1 MQRLPRAVALASLVV
16 FACHGDGGPE
26 SPSSGDGDTSSAAS
40 AITRPPL
47 SVPANTILA
56 DATGVLAPKGDG
68 TMSVDDRGQAH
79 QHIPIWV
86 PPGRAG
92 IQPDLSLD
100 YASGAGNGL
109 VGASWGLAGLSRI
122 SRCPGMRKNG
132 QIAKPIQWNEGDSFC
147 LDGETLVPDSDHY
160 FYTKFH
166 DDGTRVVRIRN
177 AITDAGYWKLVTK
190 DGHILTFGNT
200 LDSRVTVSRYLA
212 APVVM
217 TFALSRTEDRAGN
230 FMLVKYGPDNGVVG
244 ADIEPVEIDYTGSGG
259 DPTTAKRSVTF
270 TYDHTRTDVDQKIVA
285 EQIFAYHDRLKSIA
299 MHAPNSANLD
309 PLRTVSFAYT
319 NSAVTGHS
327 LLRNL
332 AECDGPAPAT
342 LPVSGSTPLCRQQTF
357 NYAPGVPLGASNAY
371 NVAAT
376 DSSGALIGDVS
387 PLGVEGVP
395 ANVRLLDVDGDGRD
409 DLLYLSNDAGE
420 TYHLRLFDPVK
431 AAFGPAIVT
440 GVTASI
446 PIHLT
451 NPGGATSAPV
461 VLDFNGDGHSD
472 VLVNVGSTDSPI
484 AMIYLANNAGGTW
497 TLGGNSYQY
506 QFQLWG
512 LTAPPMRSPLDPPF
526 RAFQSADLNGDG
538 RPDLIMNRDGNAYY
552 SLNIDGTAFGLSTPA
567 MLPGQTDTNYVD
579 APTSYFLDFNNDG
592 VTDIMTRRWRDTA
605 CKGYK
610 TGDYFCN
617 CDKIGFGA
625 VDLQSNLYAG
635 YNNASG
641 STSSW
646 VGLDY
651 CTNSDVDDLDV
662 YGHLF
667 GDYNGDGSVDA
678 LQLYTPRDPM
688 NPNPDMTVTMMLGGG
703 DQGFN
708 KQVGAPAVLTL
719 PNPLSYA
726 MDVFDAD
733 GDGRADLLLRGYG
746 ALPYSVRSWKN
757 GAWQPATPLIIG
769 EDQLTGPQNDLMADG
784 DVDGDGLS
792 DFVAY
797 TGNDSISLYMRN
809 SAGPRADLL
818 TSTSGDFVS
827 SAAVKYQPYHIKP
840 DEDRSDCRPPLS
852 CVTRAGFVVSELDVD
867 NGIGG
872 MNAETHSFAG
882 ARSDATGWG
891 FLGFKSHTITDV
903 PTQAIT
909 TRTFDF
915 YLYTAGA
922 TPFYPQIG
930 LPSLVRTTVN
940 YQSGTQTVTR
950 TSTTGTSYTVQ
961 GTGPFM
967 AVPTV
972 VESEVHDSNASG
984 SLSSHNI
991 QRAFDPYGNVTQETD
1006 FDPIADESR
1015 TTTTTYHND
1024 YGMMIY
1030 GLPTYT
1036 STTSTVNVSSGGTSQ
1051 TRATGYTY
1059 DALGQLAVQV
1069 DNPGAANGT
1078 SWDPLTSQSDG
1089 VQTLYMR
1096 YTRDG
1101 NGQVHIVEKLDNLT
1115 SPNFRRAA
1123 QYDYDASEGMFVV
1136 QTTDGA
1142 GLVTQAAYEPG
1153 LGVIAA
1159 QTDAAGLLTT
1169 FQYDTFGRIRADHP
1183 PAGGG
1188 RIVAYKAGNTVED
1201 HRSGQYLTVSTLDSL
1216 RRTVQTKTT
1225 GRLDGKAV
1233 YVNTVYDL
1241 FGRVASVS
1249 RPHFSGVTAAKTTT
1263 SYDNLGRVTRIQGA
1277 DGSVQTTSYL
1287 GLAATTTNPDGNV
1300 STVTNDTHGRPVTSV
1315 QTIAPGHTTTTTLAY
1330 GPFDTLTSSTDTL
1343 GNVVSSN
1350 YDRLGRLRW
1359 KNDLDSHATAHF
1371 YNVFG
1376 EVSDEIRGAH
1386 LQPVVF
1392 GGHLNWLI
1400 MGGTDTQ
1407 ATYDGDGRITSKT
1420 TPDMT
1425 QVFTYDNVMP
1435 GKLSNATI
1443 TGGPTIAYT
1452 YITSGNGVGN
1462 VGTKTWAGPRGA
1474 IGYTYT
1480 YDAYNRLKTT
1490 TYPKLSNGA
1499 KSLVVRNTYSGG
1511 DIGGEL
1517 TKVDDITSS
1526 TTTVNYWTLGS
1537 TDASEQFPTATLVN
1551 NVTQTLGEDPAH
1563 PGWLSTI
1570 VSKQGTSS
1578 TVQNLAYLREGGGR
1592 VHERDD
1598 LAAQPTKVIELFY
1611 YDGVERLTNWTW
1623 SGAAGARGVSYVY
1636 DDIGNLTARN
1646 VTAGPGTSVTY
1657 TIGGPPIGPHQ
1668 VASDGTTTYS
1678 YDAEGKE
1685 LVGPGRT
1692 FAWNTLGRPTS
1703 VTASTG
1709 TYTMVYDADL
1719 ARFSRT
1725 DPSGH
1730 TRYSYGGNFEEFT
1743 DAAGTHDVLT
1753 IAANGVPVGEKEITK
1768 NAASTAKTN
1777 TLLTDALG
1785 SIDTIVT
1792 SSGRQSIKYDPFGT
1806 RVTAADPTVRIT
1818 TAPQDLRAGFTGHDH
1833 DDDTNLID
1841 MIGRVYDPV
1850 QQRFLSVDPPAP
1862 DPVDGQAYNPYAYV
1876 RNNPLNATDPTG
1888 YLTINGSSLGLS
1900 PNAGCMQNSTDT
1912 TLAWVTETTYIIPY
1926 GTLPGESQ
1934 GASGQAGPAMV
1945 ESSKSGTAE
1954 HSGASKIN
1962 PVEFAQY
1969 TEVEGERSESGEKKP
1984 GSVVVKLNDGFFGI
1998 KLMANGSDWSFRL
2011 NLGFFTPGFS
2021 IGVKNE
2027 EPDETDAGLIVDTE
2041 LKLGAGPLAI
2051 GYEGEIEGF
2060 AGGKSFELQG
2070 IGPLTSSGV
2079 KVMANGDWKPVGE
2092 AKLSGEWS
2100 KLMSHE
2106 WELGL
2111 ETGGGAGLSL
2121 TYRSGGFERG
2131 WNYVQQS
2138 FRNFGRAITDP
2149 RVQEMFH
2156 WTSTLSGTDANPRH
2170 E

>member
-1 MQRLPRAVALASLVV
+1 MSRLSSAIALASLVV
-16 FACHGDGGPE
+16 FACHGDGGSE
-26 SPSSGDGDTSSAAS
+26 SPSSGGDDTSSTSS

-47 SVPANTILA
+47 AVGSNTVLT

-68 TMSVDDRGQAH
+68 AISVDDRGQAH
-79 QHIPIWV
+79 QHVPIWV

-92 IQPDLSLD
+92 IAPELALE
-100 YASGAGNGL
+100 YASGAGNGM
-109 VGASWGLAGLSRI
+109 VGAGWGLAGLSRI

-132 QIAKPIQWNEGDSFC
+132 QAAPPIRWNEGDTFC

-166 DDGTRVVRIRN
+166 DDGTRLIRRRN
-177 AITDAGYWKLVTK
+177 AITDAGYWQLYTK
-190 DGHILTFGNT
+190 DGRIETFGDT
-200 LDSRVTVSRYLA
+200 LDSRVTVGRFLSA
-212 APVVM
+212 SAVM
-217 TFALSRTEDRAGN
+217 TFALSRVEDRAGN
-230 FMLVKYGPDNGVVG
+230 FMLVKYVPDNGVVG
-244 ADIEPVEIDYTGSGG
+244 ADIEPIEIDYTGFGG

-270 TYDHTRTDVDQKIVA
+270 TYDHVRTDVDQKIFA
-285 EQIFAYHDRLKSIA
+285 EQIFDYHDRLTAIA
-299 MHAPNSANLD
+299 MHAPNSAGLD
-309 PLRTVSFAYT
+309 PLRKVSLKYT
-319 NSAVTGHS
+319 YSAVTGHS
-327 LLRNL
+327 LLQNL
-332 AECDGPAPAT
+332 AECDGGA
-342 LPVSGSTPLCRQQTF
+342 TPLCRKQTF
-357 NYAPGVPLGASNAY
+357 GYAPGVPLAAPNAY

-376 DSSGALIGDVS
+376 DSSGAVIGDAS
-387 PLGVEGVP
+387 GRIVEGVRP
-395 ANVRLLDVDGDGRD
+395 TVLLLDVDGDGRD

-431 AAFGPAIVT
+431 GAFGSAIVT
-440 GVTASI
+440 GITASI
-446 PIHLT
+446 PLHLQS
-451 NPGGATSAPV
+451 PGMANSAPI
-461 VLDFNGDGHSD
+461 VLDFNGDGHAD
-472 VLVNVGSTDSPI
+472 VLVNQGDEDSPI
-484 AMIYLANNAGGTW
+484 AMVYLANNASGTW
-497 TLGGNSYQY
+497 TLGGGTN

-512 LTAPPMRSPLDPPF
+512 LTSPPMRPPLDPPY

-538 RPDLIMNRDGNAYY
+538 YPDFIMNRDGNSYY
-552 SLNIDGTAFGLSTPA
+552 ALNTNGTISGLTAPA
-567 MLPGQTDTNYVD
+567 MLPNQSDTNYVD

-592 VTDIMTRRWRDTA
+592 VTDIMTRRWQDTA
-605 CKGYK
+605 CKSYK
-610 TGDYFCN
+610 TGDFNCN
-617 CDKIGFGA
+617 CKKIGYGA
-625 VDLQSNLYAG
+625 IDLQNTLYSG
-635 YNNASG
+635 YNNPPG

-646 VGLDY
+646 VGLNY
-651 CTNSDVDDLDV
+651 CTNSDIDDLDV
-662 YGHLF
+662 YGHVF
-667 GDYNGDGSVDA
+667 GDYNGDGDIDA
-678 LQLYTPRDPM
+678 LQLYTPRGSAA
-688 NPNPDMTVTMMLGGG
+688 NENPDMTVTMMLGGG

-708 KQVGAPAVLTL
+708 QQFGTPAELTL
-719 PNPLSYA
+719 QNPQSYA
-726 MDVFDAD
+726 MQALDAD
-733 GDGRADLLLRGYG
+733 GDGRADVLLRQFGTM
-746 ALPYSVRSWKN
+746 PYSVRSWKN
-757 GAWQPATPLIIG
+757 GMWQQAIPLMIA
-769 EDQLTGPQNDLMADG
+769 EDEITGDQNDVMASG
-784 DVDGDGLS
+784 DVDGDGLA

-818 TSTSGDFVS
+818 TTTSGDFVS

-840 DEDRSDCRPPLS
+840 DEDRSDCKLPVN
-852 CVTRAGFVVSELDVD
+852 CVTRAGFVVSELDLD

-872 MNAETHSFAG
+872 MNAETHAYAG
-882 ARSDATGWG
+882 ARSDTYGWG
-891 FLGFKSHTITDV
+891 FLGFKTHTITDV

-915 YLYTAGA
+915 YELFTGA
-922 TPFYPQIG
+922 TPFFPQIG
-930 LPSLVRTTVN
+930 LPSTVRTTLN

-984 SLSSHNI
+984 SISSHTI

-1006 FDPIADESR
+1006 FDPIADDSR

-1024 YGMMIY
+1024 YSLMIY
-1030 GLPTYT
+1030 GLPTYVT
-1036 STTSTVNVSSGGTSQ
+1036 TTSTVNVSSGGTSQ

-1059 DALGQLAVQV
+1059 DGLGQLAVQI
-1069 DNPGAANGT
+1069 DNPGTANGS
-1078 SWDPLTSQSDG
+1078 SWDPLPSQSDG

-1115 SPNFRRAA
+1115 APTYRRVA
-1123 QYDYDASEGMFVV
+1123 QYDYDTSEGMFVV

-1153 LGVIAA
+1153 LGVVAA

-1188 RIVAYKAGNTVED
+1188 RIVAYKAGGTVED
-1201 HRSGQYLTVSTLDSL
+1201 HRSGRYLTVSTLDSL

-1233 YVNTVYDL
+1233 YVNTVYDR
-1241 FGRVASVS
+1241 FGRVSTVS

-1263 SYDNLGRVTRIQGA
+1263 TYDNLGRVIKIQGA

-1287 GLAATTTNPDGNV
+1287 GLSSTTTNADGNV
-1300 STVTNDTHGRPVTSV
+1300 STVTNDTRGRPVTSV

-1330 GPFDTLTSSTDTL
+1330 GPFDTLASSTDTL
-1343 GNVVSSN
+1343 GNVVTTN
-1350 YDRLGRLRW
+1350 YDRMGRIRW
-1359 KNDLDSHATAHF
+1359 KNDLDSHVTAHY

-1376 EVSDEIRGAH
+1376 EVSDEVRGAR

-1392 GGHLNWLI
+1392 GGHVNWLI

-1425 QVFTYDNVMP
+1425 QVFTYDTVMP
-1435 GKLSNATI
+1435 GKLSNETI
-1443 TGGPTIAYT
+1443 TGGTTIAYT
-1452 YITSGNGVGN
+1452 YVTSGNGVGN
-1462 VGTKTWAGPRGA
+1462 VATETWAGPRGA

-1490 TYPKLSNGA
+1490 TYPKLANGA

-1517 TKVDDITSS
+1517 TSVDDVTTS
-1526 TTTVNYWTLGS
+1526 TAVNYWTLTS
-1537 TDASEQFPTATLVN
+1537 TDASEQFPVAALKN
-1551 NVTQTLGEDPAH
+1551 NVTQTLAEDPAH
-1563 PGWLSTI
+1563 PGWLNTI
-1570 VSKQGTSS
+1570 VSKQGATTIQSLRY
-1578 TVQNLAYLREGGGR
+1578 VREGGGR

-1598 LAAQPTKVIELFY
+1598 LVVPTAPVIENFY
-1611 YDGVERLTNWTW
+1611 YDGVERLTNWSW
-1623 SGAAGARGVSYVY
+1623 SGPAGARGVAYVY
-1636 DDIGNLTARN
+1636 DDIGNLTHRN

-1657 TIGGPPIGPHQ
+1657 TIGGAPVGPHQ
-1668 VASDGTTTYS
+1668 VANDGTTTYS

-1685 LVGPGRT
+1685 LTGPGRT
-1692 FAWNTLGRPTS
+1692 FAWNTFGRATS
-1703 VTASTG
+1703 VTTSTG
-1709 TYTMVYDADL
+1709 TYTMTYDADL

-1730 TRYSYGGNFEEFT
+1730 TRYSYGGDFEEFT
-1743 DAAGTHDVLT
+1743 DSAGTHDVLT
-1753 IAANGVPVGEKEITK
+1753 IDAGSEPVGEKEITN
-1768 NAASTAKTN
+1768 NAVSKAKTN

-1792 SSGRQSIKYDPFGT
+1792 ASGRQSIKYDAFGT

-1818 TAPQDLRAGFTGHDH
+1818 TPPQDLRTGFTGHDH

-1850 QQRFLSVDPPAP
+1850 QQRFLSVDPAAP
-1862 DPVDGQAYNPYAYV
+1862 DALDGQAYNPYAYV

-1888 YLTINGSSLGLS
+1888 YLTISGSSLGLS
-1900 PNAGCMQNSTDT
+1900 PNAGCMQNDTDT
-1912 TLAWVTETTYIIPY
+1912 TLAWVTVTTYVIPY

-1934 GASGQAGPAMV
+1934 GDSGQAGPISGAVV
-1945 ESSKSGTAE
+1945 ETSKIGATE
-1954 HSGASKIN
+1954 GASKVNPAEDN
-1962 PVEFAQY
+1962 PVRFA
-1969 TEVEGERSESGEKKP
+1969 TDVEGERGEGEKGESSEGEKRA
-1984 GSVVVKLNDGFFGI
+1984 GSLVLKMNDGFFGFKI
-1998 KLMANGSDWSFRL
+1998 MHDGTDWSVRV
-2011 NLGFFTPGFS
+2011 NVGIFTPGFS

-2027 EPDETDAGLIVDTE
+2027 APDESSIGGIVDTE
-2041 LKLGAGPLAI
+2041 VKLSAGPLAI
-2051 GYEGEIEGF
+2051 GVEGEIEAFKGEQ
-2060 AGGKSFELQG
+2060 SFELQG
-2070 IGPLTSSGV
+2070 IGPLTSGGV

-2092 AKLSGEWS
+2092 AKLVGDLHELL
-2100 KLMSHE
+2100 KHE
-2106 WELGL
+2106 WEIAA
-2111 ETGGGAGLSL
+2111 ETGGGAGLSM
-2121 TYRSGGFERG
+2121 TYHSGDLSRA
-2131 WNYVQQS
+2131 WNYVGQS
-2138 FRNFGRAITDP
+2138 FQNFGRMIYDPKVQGMFNWTRTLTGTDTDP
-2149 RVQEMFH
+2149 EH
-2156 WTSTLSGTDANPRH
+2156 H
-2170 E
+2170 H